1 MPANDQDNIRR
12 FADYQ
17 QNRAGTRE
25 ASLKGGDGGGT
36 FDDMEARV
44 ASLEKRFDRFEAKVD
59 ALIKDVAEIK
69 GRVSTMPST
78 WQLVGL
84 ILAIMG
90 ASFTILKFTIAH

>member
-1 MPANDQDNIRR
+1 MSNIYN
-12 FADYQ
+12 FPT
-17 QNRAGTRE
+17 GGPTGGG
-25 ASLKGGDGGGT
+25 LKGGGGDGT
-36 FDDMEARV
+36 LDDMEQRV

-69 GRVSTMPST
+69 GRISAMPST

-90 ASFTILKFTIAH
+90 ASFTILRFTIGH